1 MNSFLKI
8 DAVSDEEL
16 CARLNMAD
24 AKFTFAD
31 KAKSYH
37 PQWMAPEALGKS
49 PKDINVKAADMW
61 SFAILLWEL
70 STREIPFPELSPM
83 EAGMKVKI
91 PDPKNSINSKQRF
104 FSQIATEGLRI
115 EISPGISP
123 HMAKLIRIC
132 MNEDPG
138 KRPSFEQVITVLE
151 KMKKTAH

>member
-1 MNSFLKI
+1 MT
-8 DAVSDEEL
+8 
-16 CARLNMAD
+16 D
-24 AKFTFAD
+24 AKFSFAD

-70 STREIPFPELSPM
+70 STREVPFPELSPM
-83 EAGMKVKI
+83 EAGMKVE
-91 PDPKNSINSKQRF
+91 NSSLQNMHFRIYF
-104 FSQIATEGLRI
+104 FFFFQIATEGLRI

-151 KMKKTAH
+151 KMRKTAH